1 MEQKTV
7 TNYDILLKLG
17 FDEALIGENKRLGL
31 KEKIMGNR
39 EALDAY
45 HKSLLM

>member
-1 MEQKTV
+1 MDQKII

-31 KEKIMGNR
+31 KEKMMGNR
-39 EALDAY
+39 EALNAY
-45 HKSLLM
+45 H